1 MGDAFEPPP
10 SAVEA
15 VRKKLSHFFLLV
27 DMPDADFDKMEYKAR
42 YQSVADY
49 FEISP
54 DHYTGS
60 TTTGTKRENVAKTL
74 MSLRSAFKPSWV
86 SRERLNLAR
95 DLLRGYVGCMFCLKE
110 GARAG
115 LMSTVRQP
123 VSTHS
128 SSDTHIRA
136 TKPADGVGVEPGL
149 PMPPAG
155 GSLSASQIIALCAT
169 GSIKPSTESAAGGG
183 TAPPKAPP
191 RQGTLGEFGVTAGG
205 VSRDESIRALIAG
218 RCTSLG
224 LPPHTAAGI
233 FDKDVPTASAS
244 CCGGDARS
252 RGGRP

>member
-1 MGDAFEPPP
+1 MGDAFEPPT

-60 TTTGTKRENVAKTL
+60 TTTGIKRENVAKTL
-74 MSLRSAFKPSWV
+74 VSLRSAFKPSWV

-115 LMSTVRQP
+115 LMSTVSKP
-123 VSTHS
+123 VSSHS
-128 SSDTHIRA
+128 LSDTHLRA
-136 TKPADGVGVEPGL
+136 TTPADGVEPGL

-155 GSLSASQIIALCAT
+155 LLEEAYQLRRSSLFAQLARSIHPPHQLQEQVPRLQKLRPVKALWEILASQLVVFRAT
-169 GSIKPSTESAAGGG
+169 NQYAPSSPAAAHRSDCHR
-183 TAPPKAPP
+183 TPPLASST
-191 RQGTLGEFGVTAGG
+191 RTY
-205 VSRDESIRALIAG
+205 
-218 RCTSLG
+218 SL
-224 LPPHTAAGI
+224 
-233 FDKDVPTASAS
+233 
-244 CCGGDARS
+244 
-252 RGGRP
+252 

>member
-1 MGDAFEPPP
+1 MGDAFEPPT

-60 TTTGTKRENVAKTL
+60 TTTGIKRENVAKTL
-74 MSLRSAFKPSWV
+74 VSLRSAFKPSWV

-115 LMSTVRQP
+115 LMSTVSKP
-123 VSTHS
+123 VSSHS
-128 SSDTHIRA
+128 LSDTHLRA
-136 TKPADGVGVEPGL
+136 TTPADGVEPGL

-169 GSIKPSTESAAGGG
+169 GSINPSTASAAGAGA
-183 TAPPKAPP
+183 APPKAPP
-191 RQGTLGEFGVTAGG
+191 RQGTLGDFGVTAGG

-233 FDKDVPTASAS
+233 FDKDVLTVS
-244 CCGGDARS
+244 
-252 RGGRP
+252 